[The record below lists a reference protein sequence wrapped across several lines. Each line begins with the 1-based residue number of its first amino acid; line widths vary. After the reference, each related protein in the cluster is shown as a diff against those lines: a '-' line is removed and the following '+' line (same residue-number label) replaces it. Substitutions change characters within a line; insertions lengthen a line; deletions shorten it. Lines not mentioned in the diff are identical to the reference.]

1 MTSQWVAM
9 MLLISSVYSGR
20 VLWKMKERAI
30 NVQEETVRELLTMNT
45 DTTLRP
51 VEGDIRQPLDHFN
64 RRNTRTFPQRFFI
77 NEAYWKHPHGP
88 VFLYI
93 GGEGPLS
100 EFSVLAG
107 HHVTMAK
114 QQGALL
120 VALEHRFYGRSI
132 IPGGLEPQNLQYL
145 SSQQALADLAA
156 FHQHISQKYN
166 LTYRNIWIS
175 FGGSY
180 AGALSAWFRGK
191 FPHLV
196 YGAVASS
203 APVQAKLDFSS
214 YTTVVGRSLMDES
227 VGGSEKCVKAVWE
240 AFAAVEAALLR
251 GEETQV
257 GKDFSCCET
266 PKSLEDQTEL
276 LRSLADIFMGTV
288 QYNEEVGL
296 LTIARLCSIMTNQS
310 KAYVEGKEAYDRLV
324 RLAAIYRTMEKE
336 TCLEVSYE
344 KSILDLNTTTHV
356 SSGYRQW
363 FYQTCTEFGF
373 YQTCED
379 ATCPFSRM
387 MNLQTEI
394 QLCPLLFSIPQHTL
408 PSNIAF
414 TNLYYGG
421 DQPQTQRVLYVNG
434 DTDPWMA
441 LSVVRN
447 GTNKDKHRAILI
459 HSSAHCAD
467 MNPTRARDRASL
479 LQARQEIESLVE
491 AWLKNAAQEH
501 MI

>member
-1 MTSQWVAM
+1 MRSQWAVM
-9 MLLISSVYSGR
+9 ILLIDCAFSGR
-20 VLWKMKERAI
+20 VLWKMKERALAA
-30 NVQEETVRELLTMNT
+30 QEWTAREHLAARADSTV
-45 DTTLRP
+45 RP
-51 VEGDIRQPLDHFN
+51 VEGDIHQPLDHFTHTG
-64 RRNTRTFPQRFFI
+64 TRTFAQKYLV
-77 NEAYWKHPHGP
+77 NEEYWERPHGP

-93 GGEGPLS
+93 EGEGALS

-107 HHVTMAK
+107 HHVAMAK
-114 QQGALL
+114 EHGALL

-132 IPGGLEPQNLQYL
+132 ISGGLETQNLQYL

-156 FHQHISQKYN
+156 FHQHISQKYS
-166 LTYRNIWIS
+166 LTHRNVWIS

-227 VGGSEKCVKAVWE
+227 VGGSEKCVKAVYE

-257 GKDFSCCET
+257 GKDFGCCDT
-266 PKSLEDQTEL
+266 PKSLEDQTEFL
-276 LRSLADIFMGTV
+276 QSLADIFMGTV
-288 QYNEEVGL
+288 QYNEEVGP
-296 LTIARLCSIMTNQS
+296 LTIARLCDIMTNQS
-310 KAYVEGKEAYDRLV
+310 KAYAEEEEAYDRLV
-324 RLAAIYRTMEKE
+324 KLTAIYRTVEKE
-336 TCLEVSYE
+336 PCLDVSYE
-344 KSILDLNTTTHV
+344 KTILHLNKTTHV
-356 SSGYRQW
+356 GSGYRQW

-387 MNLQTEI
+387 MTLQTQT

-408 PSNIAF
+408 LSNIDF
-414 TNLYYGG
+414 TNQYYGG

-447 GTNKDKHRAILI
+447 GTNEDKHRAILI
-459 HSSAHCAD
+459 HSTAHCAD
-467 MNPTRARDRASL
+467 MNPTRARDRTSL
-479 LQARQEIESLVE
+479 LQARKDIEILVG
-491 AWLKNAAQEH
+491 AWVKRAAQERTV
-501 MI
+501 